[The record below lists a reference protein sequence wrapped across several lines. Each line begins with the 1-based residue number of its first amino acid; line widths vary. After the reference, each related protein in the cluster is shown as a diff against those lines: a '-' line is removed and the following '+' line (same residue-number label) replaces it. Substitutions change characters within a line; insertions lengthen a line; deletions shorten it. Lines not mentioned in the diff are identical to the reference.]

1 MDVLT
6 LQHQKGRIVTDKI
19 LQLLQNK
26 VKEEDKRQLGE
37 YVHSFVR
44 MYHAHEARE
53 DTVLFPAFKQIV
65 SQNEY
70 DSLGEEFED
79 KEHELFGDDGFA
91 TIIDQVAS
99 IEKTLGIYDLS
110 QFTPKICS
118 RPKCKDF

>member
-1 MDVLT
+1 MVDLVDVLT

-19 LQLLQNK
+19 LQLLKNK
-26 VKEEDKRQLGE
+26 IKEEDKRRLRE
-37 YVHSFVR
+37 NMNSFIR
-44 MYHAHEARE
+44 MYHPHEARE
-53 DTVLFPAFKQIV
+53 DTILFPAFKQIV

-110 QFTPKICS
+110 QFSPKI
-118 RPKCKDF
+118 